1 MSEQLIQTPGVFGDN
16 GNFLLERE
24 LGAGGMGGVY
34 MGRDKM
40 LDRPIAV
47 KVMLP
52 EFGSD
57 PEFVD
62 KFKKEA
68 QAAARL
74 IHPNIVQVY
83 SYGIFNGMPYMALE
97 LASGGS
103 LWGIMKANPGKTDI
117 QRVLKIC
124 QQTAQALQ
132 CATDQGFVHGDVKPE
147 NILLD
152 ANGNA
157 KLVDFGLAAM
167 QKDTNEIWGTPYYIS
182 PEKVKKEPI
191 DFRADMY
198 SLGGTL
204 YHALTGVSPFEGDDA
219 IAVVKKRF
227 EGVPKKPSEIRSDI
241 TPAVDKLVMTMLAFN
256 KEDRYPSFEALLE
269 AFKET
274 LTSGLTQKLPAKP
287 TDGAAKTA
295 THTPGTKKM
304 SVKTRRVSML
314 KKKTT
319 TSSSDGETE
328 GEDVVSDKTPV
339 VDEEDEGAN
348 IAKTAAIAVGIG
360 VAVIGLLVGGFFWYV
375 DSKKKSEAK
384 QRQANIV
391 SSCRELHNAIGT
403 FREKAQ
409 DFIDGKKKESD
420 SAVEACNKFT
430 KELQELLPKYA
441 DQLKPAETDELIAA
455 KALLSGNSSETV
467 ASTNAPA
474 ATASAPA
481 EAAED
486 VRQIPNEVFLIR
498 ELWESAYGC
507 QAAYIRISMQGLQI
521 IAKCD
526 EAATFK
532 SDTMESADN
541 LDKINKAV
549 SELFGQMTSSKDVEK
564 LDKGIRQINE
574 KGNRAVQDTT
584 KRLRIERQ
592 QADREAAAA
601 EREAAMKKAKE
612 EAEAKRKALVE
623 QETTAVRAK
632 FSALASQ
639 GADGCFGQLD
649 WGTAERQI
657 KQVSS
662 EFKTEEGRRA
672 TKFELKKVEQ
682 MKLVHETLVKKCK
695 GYEFTKAK
703 LRGFTVVKSDINGIE
718 VRNSKTR
725 KTQKVFW
732 TKFYKEYAGNFDEL
746 IRKYIEN
753 GRKESGFT
761 MNEWKDAMAGAA
773 MTLRLVCTDNDGAQK
788 KAVVMAQQIV
798 KVEPEFADLMKQ
810 IFPDISFEGLN
821 ED

>member
-103 LWGIMKANPGKTDI
+103 LWGLMKANPGKTDI

-227 EGVPKKPSEIRSDI
+227 EGVPKKPSEIRADI
-241 TPAVDKLVMTMLAFN
+241 TPAVDKLVMTMLAFK
-256 KEDRYPSFEALLE
+256 KEDRYPSFEALID

-274 LTSGLTQKLPAKP
+274 LTSGLTQKIPTKPDEAKP
-287 TDGAAKTA
+287 ASSPA
-295 THTPGTKKM
+295 GTKKM

-314 KKKTT
+314 KKKTSA
-319 TSSSDGETE
+319 SSPADKPE
-328 GEDVVSDKTPV
+328 G
-339 VDEEDEGAN
+339 DEVESAKPAVEEEEEGAN
-348 IAKTAAIAVGIG
+348 IGKKVAISVGIG
-360 VAVIGLLVGGFFWYV
+360 VAVIGVLVGGFFWYV
-375 DSKKKSEAK
+375 DSKKKSEA
-384 QRQANIV
+384 REAQANLVAGCKEMRSAI
-391 SSCRELHNAIGT
+391 SS
-403 FREKAQ
+403 FREQVQ
-409 DFIDGKKKESD
+409 DFLEGEKKKSD
-420 SAVEACNKFT
+420 SAIEACTKFT
-430 KELQELLPKYA
+430 KDFQELLPEYA
-441 DQLKPAETDELIAA
+441 NKLKPEPTPELLEAQA
-455 KALLSGNSSETV
+455 HLSGEANPSV
-467 ASTNAPA
+467 APTNAPA
-474 ATASAPA
+474 ATATTPA
-481 EAAED
+481 ETAED
-486 VRQIPNEVFLIR
+486 VRQIPNEVFTIR
-498 ELWESAYGC
+498 ELWERAYGC
-507 QAAYIRISMQGLQI
+507 QAAYIRISVLGMQI

-526 EAATFK
+526 EAALLTN
-532 SDTMESADN
+532 DTADVAAN
-541 LDKINKAV
+541 LDAINKSV
-549 SELFGQMTSSKDVEK
+549 SELFGQLKGSKDVEK
-564 LDKGIRQINE
+564 LDKGIRHINE
-574 KGNRAVQDTT
+574 TGNRTIADT
-584 KRLRIERQ
+584 KRNLRIKRDQE
-592 QADREAAAA
+592 
-601 EREAAMKKAKE
+601 EREAKAAMQEAAEKKRKE
-612 EAEAKRKALVE
+612 ELEAKRKALVE
-623 QETTAVRAK
+623 QETNSVRAK

-639 GADGCFGQLD
+639 GASGCFGQLD
-649 WGTAERQI
+649 WGTAERQL

-662 EFKTEEGRRA
+662 EFKTEEGRQA

-682 MKLVHETLVKKCK
+682 MKLVHDTLVKKAK
-695 GYEFTKAK
+695 GYTFTKGK
-703 LRGFTVVKSDINGIE
+703 LRGFTIIKADVNGIE
-718 VRNSKTR
+718 VRNAKDR
-725 KTQKVFW
+725 KSQKVFW
-732 TKFYKEYAGNFDEL
+732 PKFYKDYAGNFDEL

-753 GRKESGFT
+753 GRKESGLT
-761 MNEWKDAMAGAA
+761 MNEWKDAMVGAA